1 MSIIRWIQ
9 LHTAGWEFFIISVP
23 LLAAVSVIAQ
33 ERDRA
38 ALVPYM
44 AAAIYLGVCGWV
56 YVHMGMGRFLSFDY
70 PRWASMLMTTFIAS
84 AVPLAVTY
92 ALVVW
97 GQHRKLPS
105 RVRFA
110 GGVVGGLVTIPLV
123 GIVSGMMYRVFAP
136 WFGPM
141 GS

>member
-23 LLAAVSVIAQ
+23 LLAAVAVIAQ

-38 ALVPYM
+38 DLVPYT

-56 YVHMGMGRFLSFDY
+56 YVASGVGRFLGFDY

-84 AVPLAVTY
+84 AIPLAVTT

-97 GQHRKLPS
+97 GQHCKLQS
-105 RVRFA
+105 RARFA
-110 GGVVGGLVTIPLV
+110 GGVVGGLVAIPLA
-123 GIVSGMMYRVFAP
+123 GMASEMMYRVFAP
-136 WFGPM
+136 WFKPM
-141 GS
+141 G